1 MSQNPDR
8 GKETKSLDLSR
19 RDFHKLTIAAFGGVV
34 GGTLLSGRAMALQ
47 EEGSGTEESLLL
59 KEPHVC
65 CGLNTCNGHGAGG
78 NNDCSGMG
86 SCATAENH
94 SCKGQG
100 ACAGQGGCGSNPGE
114 NACKGQGNCAVPLKT
129 EHGAWKKAR
138 ANFEAAMKEA
148 GKEFS
153 PAPEGCPKS

>member
-1 MSQNPDR
+1 MSQKSEE
-8 GKETKSLDLSR
+8 GKQTISFDLSR

-47 EEGSGTEESLLL
+47 EGSGTEESLLL

-86 SCATAENH
+86 SCATADNH

-114 NACKGQGNCAVPLKT
+114 NACTGQGSCAVPLQA
-129 EHGAWKKAR
+129 EHGAWKRAR
-138 ANFEAAMKEA
+138 ANFEAAMEKA